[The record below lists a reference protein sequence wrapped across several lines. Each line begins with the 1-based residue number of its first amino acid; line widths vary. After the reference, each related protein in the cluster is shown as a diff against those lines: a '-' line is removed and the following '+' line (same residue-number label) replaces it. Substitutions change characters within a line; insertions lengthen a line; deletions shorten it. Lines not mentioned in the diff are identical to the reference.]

1 MVGGTLLLTAAVGL
15 ASRMRTATTAGTT
28 IAAADTVA
36 MVLLLSQRAA
46 AVAVATPCSSR
57 IRGIAVP
64 RGGRAAAAIDGVANG
79 RWRPSLCG
87 RIGARDANQVVGI
100 MREEPLHLVEVT
112 QGVLDA
118 TGQLVFLAWIH
129 LDGGP
134 EDGMSSRL
142 SSAQTRAKCAG
153 LPLPLSK
160 GITLQARSELAGHC
174 GQTRAPQCSLMLTKQ
189 SAAGN
194 FSWMSTISLGEN
206 N

>member
-1 MVGGTLLLTAAVGL
+1 MRAAAATTTAA
-15 ASRMRTATTAGTT
+15 AATIT
-28 IAAADTVA
+28 
-36 MVLLLSQRAA
+36 MVLLLSHRAA
-46 AVAVATPCSSR
+46 AIAAAISCSSR
-57 IRGIAVP
+57 IGGIAIP

-79 RWRPSLCG
+79 RWRPSLRG
-87 RIGARDANQVVGI
+87 RIGARDADQVVGI
-100 MREEPLHLVEVT
+100 MREEPLHLAEVT
-112 QGVLDA
+112 QGVLDPS
-118 TGQLVFLAWIH
+118 GQLIFLARFH

-142 SSAQTRAKCAG
+142 SSAHARAKRAG

-160 GITLQARSELAGHC
+160 GITLHARSDLAGHC
-174 GQTRAPQCSLMLTKQ
+174 GQTRAPQCSFMLAKQ

>member
-1 MVGGTLLLTAAVGL
+1 MVRGTLLLIVTAGL
-15 ASRMRTATTAGTT
+15 ASRMRAATTAGTT
-28 IAAADTVA
+28 TAAAADTIT

-46 AVAVATPCSSR
+46 AIAAATPCSSR
-57 IRGIAVP
+57 IRGVAIP

-79 RWRPSLCG
+79 RWRPSLRG

-100 MREEPLHLVEVT
+100 VREEPLHLVEVT

-118 TGQLVFLAWIH
+118 SGQLVFLARIH
-129 LDGGP
+129 LNGGP
-134 EDGMSSRL
+134 EDGMSSRI
-142 SSAQTRAKCAG
+142 SSAHTRAKCAG
-153 LPLPLSK
+153 LSLPLSK
-160 GITLQARSELAGHC
+160 GITLHARSDLAGHC

-206 N
+206 

>member
-1 MVGGTLLLTAAVGL
+1 
-15 ASRMRTATTAGTT
+15 MRAAGTT
-28 IAAADTVA
+28 TAVAAAHTIT

-46 AVAVATPCSSR
+46 AIAAATSCSSR
-57 IRGIAVP
+57 IRGVAIP

-79 RWRPSLCG
+79 RWRSSLRG
-87 RIGARDANQVVGI
+87 RIGARDANQVVGV

-112 QGVLDA
+112 QSAFDA
-118 TGQLVFLAWIH
+118 SGQLIFLAGIH

-134 EDGMSSRL
+134 EDGMSSGI
-142 SSAQTRAKCAG
+142 SSAQTRAKCTG
-153 LPLPLSK
+153 LSLPFSK
-160 GITLQARSELAGHC
+160 GITLHARSDLAGHC

-206 N
+206 